1 MKQEESPMMMLWR
14 RHPGLS
20 LLAVMLLML
29 LLLVTWRLWPDSGK
43 DKRDMAVPVTT
54 ASVMRTNVPLFLSG
68 LGTVVS
74 PHEVVVRPQIDGQLM
89 ALHFREG
96 QVVQRGDLL
105 ATLDDRAIRAQQA
118 KARAELNRLQVQA
131 QTAEQD
137 LQRFR
142 ELEKEDV
149 TTAQAV
155 EQQAAQLA
163 QTRAAVASAQASLT
177 AAEVNLAYTRITSP
191 AHGRIGL
198 RRVDPGNI
206 VRATDITGLV
216 TVTQTDPM
224 NVIFSLPQ
232 EAISTLQAMNKNTPA
247 VVAIFDRAGGQPLAT
262 GTLATIDNQ
271 IDAANG
277 TIKLKATF
285 ANPDNRLW
293 PGQFVNARLQAG
305 EKQSALVIPL
315 TAIQRGRDGNSV
327 YRIRESKAELTP
339 VTIAFENDQL
349 AVISHGLDAGDLVV
363 TEGQLR
369 LRPGARVKLQDGS
382 NHARQ

>member
-29 LLLVTWRLWPDSGK
+29 LLLVTWRLWPDNDK
-43 DKRDMAVPVTT
+43 AKRDMEVPVIT
-54 ASVMRTNVPLFLSG
+54 ATVMRANVPLFLSG

-149 TTAQAV
+149 TTTQAV

-206 VRATDITGLV
+206 VRATDVTGLV

-247 VVAIFDRAGGQPLAT
+247 VVAIFDRAGGQSLAT

-285 ANPDNRLW
+285 ANPDNQLW
-293 PGQFVNARLQAG
+293 PGQFVSARLQAG

-327 YRIRESKAELTP
+327 YRIRDNKAELTP

-349 AVISHGLDAGDLVV
+349 AVISNGLDAGDLVV

-369 LRPGARVKLQDGS
+369 LRPGARVKPQNGS